1 MHIGIVV
8 GTNRRTGLSHKLCA
22 GIVPMYTELADSL
35 DCLDLRELPLATLAP
50 EAYKTPEPEVR
61 AVVQRFLR
69 CDGVVFI
76 VPEYNGSYPGALKL
90 LIDMFPYPG
99 GFEHRPCAF
108 IGLASG
114 RFHGL
119 RAVEHLQAVAGY
131 RNAYIYPR
139 RVFIGESH
147 KQFDAEGRFTD
158 AGLETRLRE
167 QASGFVAYVRA
178 LAVLGGPAKEI

>member
-1 MHIGIVV
+1 MHLGIVV
-8 GTNRRTGLSHKLCA
+8 GTNRRSGLSHKLGA
-22 GIVPMYTELADSL
+22 AIAPMYAELADEL
-35 DCLDLRELPLATLAP
+35 DCMDLRELPASMLLP
-50 EAYKTPEPEVR
+50 EAYKTPAPEVR
-61 AVVQRFLR
+61 AFVQRFLA

-90 LIDMFPYPG
+90 LIDMFPYPQ

-131 RNAYIYPR
+131 RNAHIYPR

-158 AGLETRLRE
+158 AGLEQRLRE

-178 LAVLGGPAKEI
+178 LATLGGPAKEA